1 MKGKATIATLQ
12 ILTSYAPSWVLLL
25 GVISN
30 EALFILVDG
39 SGMRGGCLGGWMDS
53 PTLEEMKLKRT
64 SATLQIFTICIS
76 IWVLSIEVTS
86 RTGTRQF
93 RGTLGRI

>member
-1 MKGKATIATLQ
+1 VHALVDGFGLRRGGGADYSRLKEIKGKARIATLP
-12 ILTSYAPSWVLLL
+12 IMTSYAPSWVLSI

-53 PTLEEMKLKRT
+53 RTLEEMKFKRT
-64 SATLQIFTICIS
+64 SATLQI
-76 IWVLSIEVTS
+76 
-86 RTGTRQF
+86 
-93 RGTLGRI
+93 